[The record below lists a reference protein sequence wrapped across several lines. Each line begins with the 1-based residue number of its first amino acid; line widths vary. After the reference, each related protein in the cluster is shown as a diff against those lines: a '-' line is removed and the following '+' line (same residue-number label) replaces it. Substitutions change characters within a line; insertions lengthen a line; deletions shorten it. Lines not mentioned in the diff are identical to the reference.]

1 MKTHFIRSLSLFVC
15 TILLSATVLADM
27 SYSWYFKPTKDH
39 SQPAVTPEASGFLS
53 RYSTIYLG
61 SSEEKR
67 VYLTFDA
74 GYENGNVEKILDILR
89 EKEVPGAFFIL
100 PQLAKANAS
109 LVKRMREEGHLICN
123 HTKTHRDMSKLTD
136 FNAFQSE
143 LTDAEQLLYEYTG
156 LTMDK
161 FYRPPE
167 GRFSEQNLAFA
178 DRSGYTTVFWSLAH
192 ADWDNA
198 AQPDPEKALSLLLS
212 RTHNGCVV
220 LLHPTSAT
228 NAAILG
234 RYIDALR
241 ADGYTF
247 GSLQELAKGD
257 ESHA

>member
-1 MKTHFIRSLSLFVC
+1 MKTHFSRSLSLLVC
-15 TILLSATVLADM
+15 LILLSTCVFSDQ

-39 SQPAVTPEASGFLS
+39 TQPAVTPEASAFLS
-53 RYSTIYLG
+53 KYSTISLG
-61 SSEEKR
+61 SPEEKR
-67 VYLTFDA
+67 IYLTFDA
-74 GYENGNVEKILDILR
+74 GYENGNVEKILDILH

-100 PQLAKANAS
+100 PQLAKAHAP

-136 FNAFQSE
+136 FDAFQSE
-143 LTDAEQLLYEYTG
+143 LTEAEQLLFEHTG

-178 DRSGYTTVFWSLAH
+178 DRLGYTTVFWSLAH
-192 ADWDNA
+192 ADWDND

-228 NAAILG
+228 NAALLG
-234 RYIDALR
+234 RFIDTLR
-241 ADGYTF
+241 TEGYTF
-247 GSLQELAKGD
+247 GSLQELTKGD
-257 ESHA
+257 EAHA